1 MFKGCVTAGVL
12 GPLLGVAQACV
23 SAAKDALNAA
33 VNNLA
38 DPGPPPEA
46 ALDPVDQLKQLHEL
60 REQGIL
66 TEEEFSAEKKKLLGI

>member
-1 MFKGCVTAGVL
+1 MRRRAAGAAFL
-12 GPLLGVAQACV
+12 AARRGAGAAQEAPAHDV
-23 SAAKDALNAA
+23 S
-33 VNNLA
+33 

-66 TEEEFSAEKKKLLGI
+66 TEAEFSAEKKKLLGI